1 MDILTNPVTISV
13 VVLCVLSLLKL
24 NIFLSMMIACIVGG
38 LVGGIPLYGPGDK
51 TIMALLTSGFSSNA
65 GTALAYVLLGTFAS
79 AITTT
84 GLADIVT
91 GKLGKTIGNKKY
103 LFLILLTIISC
114 MSQNI
119 IPIHIAFIPILIP
132 PMLTLMNKM
141 RLDRRAAACCIAF
154 GLEAPYITIPF
165 GFGLIFQTII
175 SENLTENGMKV
186 SIKDVTFANIWLGL
200 SMLIGL
206 LIAVIFVFR
215 KPRIYD
221 NKQFKDSNLLELKK
235 ELFNEDGDN
244 KDLLNEYGYNKGLS
258 NEDGDNKGLSN
269 EAFDNK
275 GLFNENSGKKTLNYS
290 HYVTLLAILFV
301 VIVQVIT
308 EDLALSSL
316 CGLFVMIIFKAISW
330 NEIDDQLMGGV
341 KLMGMIAF
349 VMLIAGGYANV
360 IKATGGVK
368 TLVESG
374 IGLMGG
380 SKIIASIVITLI
392 GLLVT
397 MGIGTSFGTVP
408 VLSVLFVP
416 LCQRMGFSVP
426 ATIILMSAA
435 AALGDAGSPASD
447 TTLGPTSGLNVDGQ
461 HDHIRDTCV
470 PAFIAFNVP
479 LMVCAIIMAQ
489 IL

>member
-258 NEDGDNKGLSN
+258 NEAGDNKELS
-269 EAFDNK
+269 
-275 GLFNENSGKKTLNYS
+275 NENSGKKTLNYS

>member
-141 RLDRRAAACCIAF
+141 RLDRRAAACCMAF

-215 KPRIYD
+215 KPRMYD
-221 NKQFKDSNLLELKK
+221 NKQFKDSNLLKLKK

-244 KDLLNEYGYNKGLS
+244 KDLLNEYS
-258 NEDGDNKGLSN
+258 DNKGLSN
-269 EAFDNK
+269 EAGDNK
-275 GLFNENSGKKTLNYS
+275 ELSNENSGKKTLNYN

-316 CGLFVMIIFKAISW
+316 CGLFVMIIFKAIRW

-360 IKATGGVK
+360 IKATGGVT

-374 IGLMGG
+374 ISLMGG

-408 VLSVLFVP
+408 VLAVLFVP
-416 LCQRMGFSVP
+416 LCQKMGFSVP

-470 PAFIAFNVP
+470 PSFIAFNVP